1 MKSHTED
8 PISITD
14 DAEVRAI
21 SRRFIARNR
30 KAYVELSQNAPADS
44 DPKTAPNAE
53 TRAALAEY
61 DEMKT
66 HPEKYKRYHSFAEV
80 LEDVEKKLDEADAYA
95 VSHSARLSK
104 KEVFGKVL
112 SANQLETL
120 QTIDDVNHHRNLSK
134 TCNSVKDVMEDLKD

>member
-21 SRRFIARNR
+21 SKRFIARNR

-80 LEDVEKKLDEADAYA
+80 LEDVEKSLMKPMLMQSVIPPDFPKKKF
-95 VSHSARLSK
+95 SARLCPPTSWK
-104 KEVFGKVL
+104 RCRPL
-112 SANQLETL
+112 MT
-120 QTIDDVNHHRNLSK
+120 
-134 TCNSVKDVMEDLKD
+134 